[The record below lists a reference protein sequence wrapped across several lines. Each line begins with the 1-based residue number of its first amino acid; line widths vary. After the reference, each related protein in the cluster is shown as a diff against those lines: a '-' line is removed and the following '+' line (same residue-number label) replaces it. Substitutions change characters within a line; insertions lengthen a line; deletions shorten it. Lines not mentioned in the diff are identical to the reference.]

1 MEKIY
6 ILKKCIE
13 RRIINKLGKNYQWN
27 QSQLIS
33 DVNHGRQMASKNC
46 CYRENK
52 NATRATKNITLEM
65 NKFTEN
71 GCQPNFEL
79 KF

>member
-1 MEKIY
+1 
-6 ILKKCIE
+6 
-13 RRIINKLGKNYQWN
+13 
-27 QSQLIS
+27 
-33 DVNHGRQMASKNC
+33 MASKNS

-52 NATRATKNITLEM
+52 NATRATKHITLEM

-71 GCQPNFEL
+71 RCLPNFEL

>member
-1 MEKIY
+1 
-6 ILKKCIE
+6 
-13 RRIINKLGKNYQWN
+13 
-27 QSQLIS
+27 
-33 DVNHGRQMASKNC
+33 MASKNC
-46 CYRENK
+46 CCRENK

-71 GCQPNFEL
+71 GCLPNFEL